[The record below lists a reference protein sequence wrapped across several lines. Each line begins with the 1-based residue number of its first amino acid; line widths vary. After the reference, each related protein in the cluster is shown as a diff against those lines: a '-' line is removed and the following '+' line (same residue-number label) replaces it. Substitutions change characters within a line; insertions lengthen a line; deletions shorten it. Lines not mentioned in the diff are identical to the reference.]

1 METMLESEAMAI
13 LVGAGVSYGR
23 REAAL
28 RAAGGALAIL
38 EEPEAYAAQLQARGV
53 ALVRRAWTDR
63 ARMLELDA
71 SLGET
76 PDMFHRRVEQT
87 LRILQTERTEACTTD
102 IFQNQGGIHGK
113 GTQNP

>member
-63 ARMLELDA
+63 ARMLDEL
-71 SLGET
+71 ERKT
-76 PDMFHRRVEQT
+76 NIIRRCFGT
-87 LRILQTERTEACTTD
+87 LRTRRTCSMSMGRR
-102 IFQNQGGIHGK
+102 I
-113 GTQNP
+113 